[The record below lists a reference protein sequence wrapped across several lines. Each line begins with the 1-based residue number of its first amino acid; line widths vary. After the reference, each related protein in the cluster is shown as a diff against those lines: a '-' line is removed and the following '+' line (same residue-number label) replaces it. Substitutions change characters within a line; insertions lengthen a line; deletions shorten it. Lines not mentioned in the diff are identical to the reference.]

1 MSIFDFFFDDVLSNL
16 FEEEDFDVSTEKISL
31 GITKADI
38 FDFFFLK
45 KKKSKVDFT
54 ERITKLED
62 LEYDKVDSILSLEE
76 TIDNLDEEI
85 RPENEDFFDLDFLN
99 NSKVLYNLDFL
110 KGNFLD
116 NKYFS
121 DIKENRA
128 LEL

>member
-31 GITKADI
+31 GITKAEI

-45 KKKSKVDFT
+45 KKKSKIDFT

-99 NSKVLYNLDFL
+99 NYKVLYNLDFL